1 MDKKKLKHYLIG
13 EYSIKRFI
21 RSIVFVY
28 LSLLL
33 FAYLFSDGMIFF
45 KLDSSYTDT
54 DNILKIETKDGKK
67 ISAVYLFNPEAEFT
81 ILYSHGNAEDI
92 GNIRFSLDRLYRK
105 GFSVFAYDY
114 HGYGTSQGKAGEKT
128 AYMDADAAYNYLV
141 NNRKVSSDKIIVF
154 GRSVGSGTATYLA
167 QQHDIA
173 GLIMESPFLSAFRV
187 STRIKIAPFDKFDN
201 LKRIGKITCPVLIIH
216 GKEDRVVPFR
226 HGKKLYQKANE
237 PKLNL
242 WLDGLGHN
250 DDKMLL
256 KTYWQAVDK
265 FIELVKAESENQE
278 N

>member
-13 EYSIKRFI
+13 EYSLKRFI
-21 RSIVFVY
+21 CSIAFVY

-33 FAYLFSDGMIFF
+33 FAYFFADRMIFI
-45 KLDSSYTDT
+45 KLPSSYTDT

-154 GRSVGSGTATYLA
+154 GRSVGSGTATFLA
-167 QQHDIA
+167 EQYDVA

-201 LKRIGKITCPVLIIH
+201 LKRISKITCPVLIIH
-216 GKEDRVVPFR
+216 GKEDRVVPFW
-226 HGKKLYQKANE
+226 HGKKLYQQANE

-265 FIELVKAESENQE
+265 FTELVKAD
-278 N
+278 